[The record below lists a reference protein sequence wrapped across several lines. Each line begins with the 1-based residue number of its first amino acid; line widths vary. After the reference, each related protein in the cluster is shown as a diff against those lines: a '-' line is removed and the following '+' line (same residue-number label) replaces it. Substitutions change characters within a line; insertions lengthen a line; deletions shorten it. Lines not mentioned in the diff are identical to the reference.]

1 MLVELA
7 VYDLGVIAELSLVFG
22 PGMTALT
29 GETGAGKTLVVGA
42 VELLMGGRADSTMVR
57 KGASEARVEGRFI
70 TADNSEV
77 VLTRVIPLQGRS
89 RAYINGR
96 MATVGE
102 LGELG
107 STLVDLHGQHAH
119 QSLLV
124 VKSQRDSLDRFANVD
139 LGPLKEAGKALS
151 EIDAA
156 LKTLGG
162 DSRERAREMDLLS
175 YQLEE
180 IVQAHLE
187 DPDEETALEALE
199 DLLSDTFAHRE
210 AIAGS
215 YDRIVRDGGVVDIV
229 GEALHLVAGRKPLQ
243 SIEARLK
250 TLSAELSDIAGELRA
265 IDETLEDDPQR
276 LDEVR
281 ERRQL
286 LRDLRR
292 KYGNTLH
299 EVMDFAQVA
308 RRRFDELSS
317 HDQRVTDL
325 EQHRSHALLVLSK
338 AAAIVG
344 EKRRKAAPAL
354 ALAVQEILA
363 TLAMPKALFKV
374 DVNGDAGEMVQ
385 YFIAAN
391 AGEDFL
397 PLAKTASGGELA
409 RTMLALRLALLAGDE
424 RLGEVSATNQ
434 TLIFDEVD
442 AGIGGE
448 AAQAVGN
455 ALASLG
461 RNSQVIVVTHLA
473 QVAAC
478 ADAHVVVNKAEA
490 DGRTVAEAN
499 VIDLD
504 ERIIEL
510 SRMLSGQPDSNTARD
525 HAKELLDLSSS
536 GPHAVQPTLRKPV
549 R

>member
-89 RAYINGR
+89 RAYIDGR

-102 LGELG
+102 LSELG

-124 VKSQRDSLDRFANVD
+124 VKSQRDALDHFANVD
-139 LGPLKEAGKALS
+139 LGPLKDANKALS

-162 DSRERAREMDLLS
+162 DSRERAREIDLLS

-215 YDRIVRDGGVVDIV
+215 YDRIVRDGGGIDIV
-229 GEALHLVAGRKPLQ
+229 GEALHLVAGRKPLKD
-243 SIEARLK
+243 IEARLK
-250 TLSAELSDIAGELRA
+250 TLSAELGDIATELRA

-299 EVMDFAQVA
+299 EVIDFAQDA

-317 HDQRVTDL
+317 HDQRVTEL
-325 EQHRSHALLVLSK
+325 EQQRIQALVELSK

-354 ALAVQEILA
+354 ALAVQENLA

-374 DVNGDAGEMVQ
+374 DVDGDAGEMVQ
-385 YFIAAN
+385 YFTAAN

-409 RTMLALRLALLAGDE
+409 RTMLALRLALLADDE
-424 RLGEVSATNQ
+424 SLGEVNATNQ

-455 ALASLG
+455 ALSSLG
-461 RNSQVIVVTHLA
+461 RSSQVIVVTHLA

-510 SRMLSGQPDSNTARD
+510 SRMLSGQPDSNVARD
-525 HAKELLDLSSS
+525 HAKELLDLSSR
-536 GPHAVQPTLRKPV
+536 GPHATQPTPRNPV

>member
-250 TLSAELSDIAGELRA
+250 TLSAELGDIATELRA

-281 ERRQL
+281 EHRQL

-299 EVMDFAQVA
+299 EVMDFAQDA

-325 EQHRSHALLVLSK
+325 EQHRSHALLELSK

-354 ALAVQEILA
+354 ALAVQENLA

-385 YFIAAN
+385 FFIAAN

-409 RTMLALRLALLAGDE
+409 RTMLALRLALLADDE
-424 RLGEVSATNQ
+424 SLGEVHATNQ

-461 RNSQVIVVTHLA
+461 RSSQVIVVTHLA

-536 GPHAVQPTLRKPV
+536 GPNAAQPTPRKPV